1 MVTQQA
7 QIKINLPLTL
17 KEYLES
23 RAGKFGLPLAGYI
36 KHLMLKDVEG
46 MDYPTF
52 ELSDRSEKALKKLYR
67 KKIKRPQLPV
77 KKSWINSLRIC
88 ETFQI

>member
-7 QIKINLPLTL
+7 QIKINLPLAL
-17 KEYLES
+17 KDFLES
-23 RAGKFGLPLAGYI
+23 KASKFGMPLAGYI

-52 ELSDRSEKALKKLYR
+52 EASDSTIRAFKKAMKEKDKAVTIRNSK
-67 KKIKRPQLPV
+67 QLH
-77 KKSWINSLRIC
+77 KFFKNL
-88 ETFQI
+88 